1 MNFAIEIEKLEQEQI
16 SDRVIR
22 NVIRFGLKKLLVE
35 KEQDEPEAQ
44 MEKLLQFID
53 ELKSSPIA
61 IHTSDANQQHYQVPT
76 EFFQL
81 VLGKRLKYSSGYWPD
96 GVSTLDE
103 AQEAML
109 QLFCDRAQ
117 IADGQEILDL
127 GCGWG
132 SLSLYLAEKYPHSQI
147 TGLSNSRT
155 QKAFIDSQK
164 ERLGLDNLT
173 IITADICDFTTSA
186 QFDRIISIEMFE
198 HMRNYEKLL
207 AKISNWMKPEA
218 LLFVHIFTHL
228 KYAYYFENNWIADN
242 FFTGGIMPSD
252 NLLLYFAKDVAI
264 KHHWRVSGVQYQKT
278 SEAWL
283 ENLDKQRVNIL
294 DIFNK
299 NYGEEATKFMIM
311 WRLFFLTCAES
322 FGYNSGQD
330 WLVSH
335 YLFEKKQLK

>member
-1 MNFAIEIEKLEQEQI
+1 MDFAIEIEKLEQEEI
-16 SDRVIR
+16 SDRAIRKVIQ
-22 NVIRFGLKKLLVE
+22 FGLTKLLVE
-35 KEQDEPEAQ
+35 KEKHEPEAQ
-44 MEKLLQFID
+44 MADLLQFID

-61 IHTSDANQQHYQVPT
+61 INTTDANQQHYEVPT

-81 VLGKRLKYSSGYWPD
+81 VLGKRLKYSSGYWPE
-96 GVSTLDE
+96 GVETLDA
-103 AQEAML
+103 AQEMML
-109 QLFCDRAQ
+109 QMYCDRAQ

-147 TGLSNSRT
+147 TGLSNSAT
-155 QKAFIDSQK
+155 QKAFIDAQK
-164 ERLGLDNLT
+164 AQRGLNNLT
-173 IITADICDFTTSA
+173 IITGDISYFETSA
-186 QFDRIISIEMFE
+186 KFDRIMSIEMFE

-207 AKISNWMKPEA
+207 AKIASWMKPQA

-228 KYAYYFENNWIADN
+228 NYAYSFENNWIADN

-264 KHHWRVSGVQYQKT
+264 KRHWRVSGVHYQKT

-283 ENLDKQRVNIL
+283 ENLDKEKAKVL
-294 DIFNK
+294 DIFTQV
-299 NYGEEATKFMIM
+299 YGEEATKIFVM

-322 FGYNSGQD
+322 FGYNSGKD

-335 YLFEKKQLK
+335 YLFEKK